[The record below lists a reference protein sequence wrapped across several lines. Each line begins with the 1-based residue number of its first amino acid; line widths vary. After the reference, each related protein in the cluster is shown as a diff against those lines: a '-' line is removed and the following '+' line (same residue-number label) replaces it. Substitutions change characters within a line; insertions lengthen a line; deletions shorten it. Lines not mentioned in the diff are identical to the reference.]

1 MQLKIPYLIL
11 ALFPI
16 GTMAASI
23 PTKNGTEIEDTSKIL
38 EDTSKILED
47 TSKILEDTQ
56 VSNPLEAKNDMVKA
70 TDKDASLKN
79 VSTETREDCQKP
91 CPRIRRYNRQICA
104 SDGNT
109 YWNECTFEIAKCEAK
124 LIDVTL
130 IVKNNG
136 PCNYKRPKCQKPCP
150 KIADRPICA
159 SDGNTYWNECT
170 FEIAKCEAKL
180 IDVTLIVKNNGPCN
194 YKRPGE
200 TGSEHEESNYDH
212 AGNEG
217 LFIHINN
224 PSSNYDYEY
233 INNPSSGETESK
245 DEGSNYDKNSGIN
258 ININN
263 PTSGSQPMDGCMGA
277 ACECPPGM
285 SGVQPFCQPE

>member
-1 MQLKIPYLIL
+1 MSSTSFLAFAMLVVLITL
-11 ALFPI
+11 
-16 GTMAASI
+16 SW
-23 PTKNGTEIEDTSKIL
+23 
-38 EDTSKILED
+38 
-47 TSKILEDTQ
+47 TQ
-56 VSNPLEAKNDMVKA
+56 PGKAKGEFNPSVFYEGEGEKH
-70 TDKDASLKN
+70 
-79 VSTETREDCQKP
+79 EHDCQKP
-91 CPRIRRYNRQICA
+91 CPRTAISGYNRRICA
-104 SDGNT
+104 SNG
-109 YWNECTFEIAKCEAK
+109 
-124 LIDVTL
+124 
-130 IVKNNG
+130 KN
-136 PCNYKRPKCQKPCP
+136 
-150 KIADRPICA
+150 
-159 SDGNTYWNECT
+159 YWNECT

-258 ININN
+258 INN
-263 PTSGSQPMDGCMGA
+263 PTS
-277 ACECPPGM
+277 E
-285 SGVQPFCQPE
+285 